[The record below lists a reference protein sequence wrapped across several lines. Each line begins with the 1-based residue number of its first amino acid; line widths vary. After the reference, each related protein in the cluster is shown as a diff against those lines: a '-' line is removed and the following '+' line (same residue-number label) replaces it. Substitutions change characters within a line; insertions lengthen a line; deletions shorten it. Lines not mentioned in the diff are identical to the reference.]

1 MTAEHKVDNLG
12 REALVKELEQL
23 WGEKLGSSKSEARTA
38 SWVFAALS
46 DFKGRLQAR
55 DIVRLLFN
63 AADKTTSNSK
73 EMKFDKWAESRFLPP
88 QAIRGAL
95 TPCSEQKVN
104 EAKEEYPDFK
114 TWVEKIK
121 GYTKEQKKI
130 PFQSHEFDLE
140 PATIRMLEDM
150 GVIFED
156 RDKNDVARY
165 YIPEIFRAGLDFN
178 LPSGARPRVLAL
190 KRKALGIGTL

>member
-1 MTAEHKVDNLG
+1 LG

-23 WGEKLGSSKSEARTA
+23 WGEKLGDSQSEARTA

-55 DIVRLLFN
+55 DIVRLLFH
-63 AADKTTSNSK
+63 AADKTVDSSK
-73 EMKFDKWAESRFLPP
+73 EMKFDKWSESRFLPP
-88 QAIRGAL
+88 QAIRDAL
-95 TPCSEQKVN
+95 TPCSEKKVS

-114 TWVEKIK
+114 AWVEKIK

-130 PFQSHEFDLE
+130 PFQPQEFNLE
-140 PATIRMLEDM
+140 ASTITMLEEI

-156 RDKNDVARY
+156 RDKDDVARY
-165 YIPEIFRAGLDFN
+165 YIPEIFRTGLDFN